1 MVATLEACERTVEH
15 YEPLLS
21 HWRLAGRMNTVEEA
35 ERMVA
40 DYEARGSHAVLSL
53 ADGLCVLVEQE
64 THRV

>member
-1 MVATLEACERTVEH
+1 MVALQDPRERSVKHHES
-15 YEPLLS
+15 LLS

-40 DYEARGSHAVLSL
+40 DLESRGSHAVLSM

-64 THRV
+64 TLRS

>member
-1 MVATLEACERTVEH
+1 
-15 YEPLLS
+15 
-21 HWRLAGRMNTVEEA
+21 MNTVEEA

-64 THRV
+64 AQNC